1 MKKRFFII
9 LMLIVCYVESFA
21 FAEKNNYG
29 SYPDGVETYIVSE
42 ERENNYKLI
51 AHSAIQNA
59 SEEMR
64 TCQLTLEQRA
74 EETQLLTAEERA
86 YSVLWGLPKIDD
98 ISQEEALFTAYA
110 VLQDKFLLSDS
121 ELTFLF
127 PIFTFEVTNP
137 DATLWCIKFLHTD
150 AEQSVIYI
158 VKLYSGSGC
167 LAETRVENSVG

>member
-1 MKKRFFII
+1 MKKRFFIL
-9 LMLIVCYVESFA
+9 LMVIVCSVGNLA
-21 FAEKNNYG
+21 FAEETRYG
-29 SYPDGVETYIVSE
+29 SYQDGEAAYLVSE
-42 ERENNYKLI
+42 EREKHYRLI

-59 SEEMR
+59 PEEMR
-64 TCQLTLEQRA
+64 TSQLTLEQRA

-86 YSVLWGLPKIDD
+86 HSVLWGLPKTED

-110 VLQDKFLLSDS
+110 VLQDQFLLSDS

-137 DATLWCIKFLHTD
+137 DATLWCIKFLHTGE
-150 AEQSVIYI
+150 EQSMIYI

-167 LAETRVENSVG
+167 LAEARVENTVG